1 MSRSSHP
8 APKSSSSTSMA
19 ELSSYDALD
28 PESLGFTSIRYAKAG
43 HARAT
48 IAFDRPEVLNAFDFG
63 ALRELSRAIEDAS
76 WDDAVRVI
84 VLDGHGRARVLHR
97 RRPQG
102 AGAHRR
108 APLRLLEVDGRSSS
122 RPTTGCATA
131 ASRRWPACDGL
142 VRRRRQRVPHGL
154 RPVRRQRPLGLPP
167 RRPAARLR
175 AGRRRDAVAARS

>member
-1 MSRSSHP
+1 MVRVIALYRVPADDAFQARYAEHEALCRKVPGLQAFRFGKVLGTPGGPSDTDLVRRVRVRRPRRLQGRRAQPRVRGHRGRRRRSSRP

-43 HARAT
+43 QRAT

-84 VLDGHGRARVLHR
+84 VLT
-97 RRPQG
+97 G
-102 AGAHRR
+102 AGERAFCTGADLREQEAHR
-108 APLRLLEVDGRSSS
+108 
-122 RPTTGCATA
+122 
-131 ASRRWPACDGL
+131 
-142 VRRRRQRVPHGL
+142 
-154 RPVRRQRPLGLPP
+154 
-167 RRPAARLR
+167 
-175 AGRRRDAVAARS
+175 